1 MNLAARAGRWSARHR
16 KTAILGWLDRLG
28 HRRRGSPDAPDA
40 GIVYDMRVGVVGQIA
55 AGAEVTGR
63 VLEVIE
69 SARRAGIRVFF
80 TRHMLLPNEASGASA
95 LVGSAIRR
103 HWGLSRITRRF
114 RRSDRAPS
122 GARSYR

>member
-1 MNLAARAGRWSARHR
+1 MRRM
-16 KTAILGWLDRLG
+16 RL
-28 HRRRGSPDAPDA
+28 
-40 GIVYDMRVGVVGQIA
+40 IVYDMRVGVVGQIA

-63 VLEVIE
+63 VLEVLE
-69 SARRAGIRVFF
+69 SARRVGIRVFF

-103 HWGLSRITRRF
+103 HWGVSRITRRF

>member
-1 MNLAARAGRWSARHR
+1 MIDLATDAGV
-16 KTAILGWLDRLG
+16 LPL
-28 HRRRGSPDAPDA
+28 RRMRGSSTTCGSAL
-40 GIVYDMRVGVVGQIA
+40 VGQIA

-63 VLEVIE
+63 VLEVLE

-122 GARSYR
+122 GARSSR